1 MSEAEIR
8 FRMPEGVDIGAR
20 PARTPTAP
28 DLFVRQ
34 RGPCA
39 GHCAK
44 KGVAPRA
51 EPRARLAIRARV
63 PIALASTSAAWIPR
77 GPFGEPRDIP
87 RPDVAAPRGA
97 QTSIPA
103 LGMFDARSKRHARQ
117 ILIPTRSRPRPLN
130 RSAQHP
136 AQRQGPHGQGARRR
150 GVAGG
155 QGGQARARRP
165 ARGSPH
171 PQRQGDGARQDA
183 RRLQSRGGIAG
194 DVSPPGAAQT
204 RAVQGR
210 SGREGEG
217 RRRRGRRLG
226 ARVRLRRVV
235 TRVSV

>member
-63 PIALASTSAAWIPR
+63 PIALASTSAAGISR
-77 GPFGEPRDIP
+77 GSFGEPRDIP

-97 QTSIPA
+97 QTSNPA
-103 LGMFDARSKRHARQ
+103 FGMFD
-117 ILIPTRSRPRPLN
+117 
-130 RSAQHP
+130 
-136 AQRQGPHGQGARRR
+136 
-150 GVAGG
+150 
-155 QGGQARARRP
+155 
-165 ARGSPH
+165 
-171 PQRQGDGARQDA
+171 
-183 RRLQSRGGIAG
+183 
-194 DVSPPGAAQT
+194 T
-204 RAVQGR
+204 RAK
-210 SGREGEG
+210 S
-217 RRRRGRRLG
+217 
-226 ARVRLRRVV
+226 
-235 TRVSV
+235 